1 MVEGMKITSWRQED
15 RQSKK
20 TLEVGMWNG
29 RVSVRAY
36 ESGNFKNSSFNRN
49 LNDTEVI
56 LMEKAIGKVISGSP
70 ETKQSI
76 SFQKYDFNSKQ
87 FRIAA
92 VITIEKDAKQMY
104 RISLT
109 DCQTQVTTSFVL
121 KAPAT
126 ASFGN
131 EPLDDRNLSALKLES
146 LKDWLTS
153 SRVWAPFTYVPPKDG
168 QGGGRRGGGGYGG
181 GAPAA
186 APAASSNDSD
196 DLPF

>member
-1 MVEGMKITSWRQED
+1 MKIISWRQDD

-36 ESGNFKNSSFNRN
+36 ESGNFRNSSFNRN
-49 LNDTEVI
+49 LVDTEVI
-56 LMEKAIGKVISGSP
+56 LLEKAISKVMSGSP

-76 SFQKYDFNSKQ
+76 PFKKYDFNSKQ
-87 FRIAA
+87 FRVVA
-92 VITIEKDAKQMY
+92 VITVEKDAKQLY

-126 ASFGN
+126 ASFGD
-131 EPLDDRNLSALKLES
+131 EPLDDRNLSALKMES
-146 LKDWLTS
+146 LKNWLTS
-153 SRVWAPFTYVPPKDG
+153 SRIWSPFTYMPPKDG
-168 QGGGRRGGGGYGG
+168 QGGNRRGGGGGVSEASS
-181 GAPAA
+181 APAE
-186 APAASSNDSD
+186 SDS

>member
-1 MVEGMKITSWRQED
+1 MVEGMKIISWRQED

-36 ESGNFKNSSFNRN
+36 EAGNFKNTSFNRN

-56 LMEKAIGKVISGSP
+56 LLEKAIGKVIAGSP

-92 VITIEKDAKQMY
+92 VITIEKDAKQLY

-109 DCQTQVTTSFVL
+109 DCQTQATTSFVL

-126 ASFGN
+126 ATFGN
-131 EPLDDRNLSALKLES
+131 ESLDDRNLSALKLES

-181 GAPAA
+181 GTPSAQSTPAQ
-186 APAASSNDSD
+186 D
-196 DLPF
+196 DEALPF